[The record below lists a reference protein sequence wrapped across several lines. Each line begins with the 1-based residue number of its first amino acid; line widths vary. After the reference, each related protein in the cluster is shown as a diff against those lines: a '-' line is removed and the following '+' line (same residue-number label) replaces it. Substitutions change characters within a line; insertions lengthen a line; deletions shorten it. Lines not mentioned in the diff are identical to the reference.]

1 MMDDDRPDD
10 LGIEVKSDAESE
22 NEGDLV
28 HMVIEKPK
36 EKWDCESI
44 ISMLKHI
51 RSLIIGI
58 ISREII
64 IYTLPAMSIL
74 LPSSIFTSLNNFFSG
89 TYSNL
94 YNHPKLIEEPGKV
107 YLNFTLIQKNY
118 FEYENAVLCFYWKF
132 LQRFN

>member
-1 MMDDDRPDD
+1 MDDDRPDD

-44 ISMLKHI
+44 ISTLNHI
-51 RSLIIGI
+51 WSLIKGI
-58 ISREII
+58 IFREII

-74 LPSSIFTSLNNFFSG
+74 LPCIDLYQSKQIFFRYL
-89 TYSNL
+89 L
-94 YNHPKLIEEPGKV
+94 KLV
-107 YLNFTLIQKNY
+107 
-118 FEYENAVLCFYWKF
+118 
-132 LQRFN
+132 